1 MSEEKKAHWH
11 AKLNESRAVLNEFV
25 STLGDDDWQTVVF
38 SEGAHWTVNNIMT
51 HLAEA
56 EGGMSVQVHKTRKGQ
71 ETIPE
76 GFDLDRW
83 NAGTTKRMGE
93 PTPDELMAMMEQ
105 TRAKTLEVMESLND
119 DDWEKVG
126 RHPSRG
132 PITIEQYY
140 ETIYMHEM
148 THVEDAKKALNRK

>member
-1 MSEEKKAHWH
+1 MSNDKKAHWC
-11 AKLNESRAVLNEFV
+11 AKLNESRTALNEFV
-25 STLGDDDWQTVVF
+25 ATLGDDDWQTVVF
-38 SEGAHWTVNNIMT
+38 SEGAEWTVHTIMT
-51 HLAEA
+51 HLTES

-71 ETIPE
+71 ETIPD

-83 NAGTTKRMGE
+83 NAGVQKRMGD
-93 PTPDELMAMMEQ
+93 PTSAELMAMMAQ
-105 TRAKTLEVMESLND
+105 TRAKTLEVMESLAD
-119 DDWEKVG
+119 EDWGKVG

-148 THVEDAKKALNRK
+148 THVEDAKKALGRS